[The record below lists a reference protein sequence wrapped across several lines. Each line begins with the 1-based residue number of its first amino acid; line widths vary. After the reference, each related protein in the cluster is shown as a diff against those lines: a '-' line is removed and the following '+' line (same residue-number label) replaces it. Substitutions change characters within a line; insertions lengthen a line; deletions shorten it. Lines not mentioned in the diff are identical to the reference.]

1 MGQDL
6 LFFRK
11 RSGPAL
17 AEKGGKEK
25 MKKRLIAIL
34 LAAVTAFSLCACGDS
49 GSTGTDSSTS
59 SSDSGDEETTYTIGL
74 CNYVDDAS
82 LNQIAENIQ
91 DRLDEIETE
100 KGVTFNVEYDNCNAD
115 ENVLSQ
121 IITNFQADGADLM
134 IGIATPVAIAM
145 QTATEESG
153 TPVVFAAVSDP
164 VGSGVVESLDS
175 PGYNLTGTSDRTD
188 TETIFKIMFAVD
200 PDLNKV
206 GLLYDLGQDSSTA
219 AIQEAKDILDAKGI
233 EYVERTGTTD
243 AEMVLAAQALV
254 ADGVQAVF
262 TPADNTVMKSEQSIC
277 GIFSDAGIKHY
288 GGADSF
294 ALWGA
299 FLGFGVDYAQLGRET
314 ADMAADI
321 LLNGKDPKD
330 VPVETF
336 DDGIAT
342 VNTDVC
348 DKLGISFDDVKAA
361 ISEYCNEVNEIT
373 TGESFE

>member
-1 MGQDL
+1 
-6 LFFRK
+6 
-11 RSGPAL
+11 
-17 AEKGGKEK
+17 
-25 MKKRLIAIL
+25 MKKRLIAII
-34 LAAVTAFSLCACGDS
+34 LAALTAVSLCSCGS
-49 GSTGTDSSTS
+49 GSGSGESDGSGNEQ
-59 SSDSGDEETTYTIGL
+59 SSDGSGSQKTYTIGL

-91 DRLDEIETE
+91 ERLDEIGKE
-100 KGVTFNVEYDNCNAD
+100 KGVTFNVDYDNCNAD

-121 IITNFQADGADLM
+121 IITNFQADGTDLM
-134 IGIATPVAIAM
+134 IGIATPVAISM

-164 VGSGVVESLDS
+164 VGAGIAESLDA

-188 TETIFKIMFAVD
+188 TETIFKIMFAID
-200 PDLNKV
+200 PDIKKV

-219 AIQEAKDILDAKGI
+219 AINEAKAILEEKGI
-233 EYVERTGTTD
+233 EYVERTGTND
-243 AEMVLAAQALV
+243 AEIVLAAQALV
-254 ADGVQAVF
+254 SDGVQAVF

-277 GIFSDAGIKHY
+277 DIFADAGVKHY

-299 FLGFGVDYAQLGRET
+299 FLGFGVDYAKLGRET

-321 LLNGKDPKD
+321 LLNGKDPAD
-330 VPVETF
+330 VPVKTF

-348 DKLGISFDDVKAA
+348 GKLGISFGDVEAA
-361 ISEYCNEVNEIT
+361 IGEYCNEVKEIT